1 MIRIID
7 DYLVDSDGMNYTLY
21 REIHGQTKEGEPLV
35 TRKALGYFTSLESA
49 IKYCRQDYI
58 RREHQKADMTLSD
71 ALDVIAEAN
80 QRFEQILKE
89 RVGG

>member
-7 DYLVDSDGMNYTLY
+7 DYIVDSDSMNYTLY
-21 REIHGQTKEGEPLV
+21 REIHGQTKDGEPLL
-35 TRKALGYFTSLESA
+35 TRKPLGYFTSLESA

-71 ALDVIAEAN
+71 ALDTIVECN
-80 QRFEQILKE
+80 RRFEQILKE
-89 RVGG
+89 RVKG